1 MKSPIIGRFC
11 GAGKINHTILSTGPR
26 LLVHYLTTSR
36 PQFHKGFNAYYE
48 GKFQVINDFSV
59 SAKIYSFNIKLMLR
73 NDA

>member
-48 GKFQVINDFSV
+48 GKFSSNKRF
-59 SAKIYSFNIKLMLR
+59 
-73 NDA
+73 